1 MSTKVA
7 AEKHDPWDSGEL
19 GRSLEDV
26 GVVDE
31 ATCQSVDQ
39 SLGLHPVS
47 IRLEKRLIAN
57 LKLIAEFR
65 GVAYQPLIRDL
76 LNRFVVSELKEILS
90 DKLDEAK
97 RMAER
102 SKSDKG
108 PVAEYYVRERKHA

>member
-1 MSTKVA
+1 MNTKVA
-7 AEKHDPWDSGEL
+7 ATKHDPWDTGKL

-26 GVVDE
+26 GVVDND
-31 ATCQSVDQ
+31 TCAAIDQ

-57 LKLIAEFR
+57 LKLIADCR

-90 DKLDEAK
+90 EKLSEAEK
-97 RMAER
+97 LAEHN
-102 SKSDKG
+102 KSDKG
-108 PVAEYYVRERKHA
+108 PVADYYERERKSA